1 MILVDVNVLQVTNF
15 RTYKTTIMKEK
26 IIITGSNGQLG
37 FKLVTML
44 IDLGYAVIGLDHT
57 HSHSPID
64 NYDAVNI
71 DITDEI
77 AVKEFFDSISEDE
90 SIAGLINNAGIAVFT
105 PFADRTYN
113 EIKSVLDVNIIAAI
127 LMTQHFM
134 RISAKNRCQKRVV
147 NIGSIYGHV
156 APDLTIYGD
165 TPRMSSEIYGM
176 TKAAIINFT
185 YYLASYYKGV
195 NARFNCVS
203 PGGIESTQGPQFK
216 NSYSKKVPMNRMAD
230 VEEIADVVCFL
241 ISDKSS
247 YINGENIFVD
257 GGLTKW

>member
-1 MILVDVNVLQVTNF
+1 
-15 RTYKTTIMKEK
+15 MKEK
-26 IIITGSNGQLG
+26 IIVTGSNGQLG
-37 FKLVTML
+37 TALVTML
-44 IDLGYAVIGLDHT
+44 IELGYEVIGLDRT
-57 HSHSPID
+57 HSEATLA
-64 NYDAVNI
+64 NYVKVNL

-77 AVKEFFDSISEDE
+77 AVKEFFDGIAEDE
-90 SIAGLINNAGIAVFT
+90 LIAGLINNAGTAVFT

-113 EIKSVLDVNIIAAI
+113 EIKSVLDVNIVAAI
-127 LMTQHFM
+127 YITQQFM
-134 RISAKNRCQKRVV
+134 RISEANKCQKRVV

-185 YYLASYYKGV
+185 QYLASYYKGV

-203 PGGIESTQGPQFK
+203 PGGIESSQGPHFK
-216 NSYSKKVPMNRMAD
+216 SNYRKKVPMNRMAG
-230 VEEIADVVCFL
+230 VAEIAEVVCFL

>member
-1 MILVDVNVLQVTNF
+1 
-15 RTYKTTIMKEK
+15 MKEK
-26 IIITGSNGQLG
+26 IIVTGSNGQLG
-37 FKLVTML
+37 TTLVTML
-44 IDLGYAVIGLDHT
+44 IDLGYVVIGLDRT
-57 HSHSPID
+57 HSEASLANYVKID
-64 NYDAVNI
+64 L

-77 AVKEFFDSISEDE
+77 AVKEFFDGIADDE
-90 SIAGLINNAGIAVFT
+90 LIAGLVNNAGTAVFT

-113 EIKSVLDVNIIAAI
+113 EIKSVLDVNIVAPIFI
-127 LMTQHFM
+127 TQQFM
-134 RISAKNRCQKRVV
+134 RISKENRCQKRVV

-185 YYLASYYKGV
+185 QYLASYYKGV

-203 PGGIESTQGPQFK
+203 PGGIESSQGPEFK
-216 NSYSKKVPMNRMAD
+216 GNYRKKVPMNRMAD
-230 VEEIADVVCFL
+230 VAEIAEVICFL